1 MRVAVFCGSRT
12 GHDPRHAAA
21 AAALGGA
28 LAARGVGVVYG
39 AGGCGLMGILAD
51 AALAAGG
58 EVVGVIPEALATVE
72 LLHPRLTRTH
82 VVANMHARKALM
94 AELADAFV
102 ALPGGYGTL
111 EELFEVVTWAQLGL
125 HERPTFWL
133 DVGDY
138 YAPLAALLDHA
149 VESGYVAPTHRQVV
163 RLLPSVEAVVAA
175 LLPRP
180 ADPP

>member
-1 MRVAVFCGSRT
+1 
-12 GHDPRHAAA
+12 
-21 AAALGGA
+21 
-28 LAARGVGVVYG
+28 
-39 AGGCGLMGILAD
+39 MGILAD

-82 VVANMHARKALM
+82 VVADMHARKALM

-125 HERPTFWL
+125 HEKPTFVL